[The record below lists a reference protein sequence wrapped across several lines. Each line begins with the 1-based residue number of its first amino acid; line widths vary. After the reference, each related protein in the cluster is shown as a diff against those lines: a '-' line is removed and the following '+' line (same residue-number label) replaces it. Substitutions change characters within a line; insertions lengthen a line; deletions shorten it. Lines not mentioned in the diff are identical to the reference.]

1 MKEIQIY
8 ESALFGQV
16 RTSVTECGEPL
27 FCLADVCRA
36 LSLTNP
42 RQVKTTLMPKGVI
55 SNDVS
60 TPIISQGVD
69 TGKTKVVKMN
79 FITEP
84 NLYKCIFQSRKKEA
98 EAFQDWVCS
107 EVLPSIRKNGGY
119 MVARA
124 DETPEEIMA
133 RALVVAKATIERQQ
147 KTIEQQKEEIET
159 QKGAVI
165 ASQKKEAVYASLNLI
180 ADKSRQGLRPIS
192 IDEFANYLRRK
203 GYDTGKKRLASWLRK
218 KGYLCRRHGVY
229 DQPSDMA
236 LDLLYMETNRI
247 ATITCHGVYFSDK
260 VMITS
265 IGRSALFGKF
275 RKDVE
280 AGVIK
285 VGYLGAG
292 EDEEGG
298 AE

>member
-1 MKEIQIY
+1 MKEIQIF
-8 ESALFGQV
+8 ENALFGQV
-16 RTSVTECGEPL
+16 RTSMTEQGEPL

-36 LSLTNP
+36 LSLINP
-42 RQVKTTLMPKGVI
+42 CQVKTTLMPKGVI

-107 EVLPSIRKNGGY
+107 EVLPSIRKTGGY

>member
-1 MKEIQIY
+1 MKEIQIF
-8 ESALFGQV
+8 ENALFGQV
-16 RTSVTECGEPL
+16 RTSMTEQGEPL

-36 LSLTNP
+36 LSLINP
-42 RQVKTTLMPKGVI
+42 CQVKTTLMPKGVI

-107 EVLPSIRKNGGY
+107 EVLPSIRKTGGY

-180 ADKSRQGLRPIS
+180 ADKSRQGRRPIS

>member
-1 MKEIQIY
+1 M
-8 ESALFGQV
+8 
-16 RTSVTECGEPL
+16 T
-27 FCLADVCRA
+27 
-36 LSLTNP
+36 
-42 RQVKTTLMPKGVI
+42 
-55 SNDVS
+55 
-60 TPIISQGVD
+60 
-69 TGKTKVVKMN
+69 

-107 EVLPSIRKNGGY
+107 EVLPSIRKTGGY

>member
-1 MKEIQIY
+1 MKEAITVLKQT
-8 ESALFGQV
+8 ELLGQQFEV
-16 RTSVTECGEPL
+16 YGTLEEPL
-27 FCLADVCRA
+27 FKATDVAR
-36 LSLTNP
+36 LINHS
-42 RQVKTTLMPKGVI
+42 
-55 SNDVS
+55 DVS
-60 TPIISQGVD
+60 TMMQPIDDDEKLIQTMLVSGQNR
-69 TGKTKVVKMN
+69 KVWML
-79 FITEP
+79 TE
-84 NLYKCIFQSRKKEA
+84 NGLYEVLMQSRKPIAKDFKKGVKAILKE
-98 EAFQDWVCS
+98 
-107 EVLPSIRKNGGY
+107 IRKTGGY

-124 DETPEEIMA
+124 DETPEEILA

-192 IDEFANYLRRK
+192 IDEFVNYLRRK

>member
-1 MKEIQIY
+1 MQQRGVCTIDTPTANQYGTTVIQ
-8 ESALFGQV
+8 QM
-16 RTSVTECGEPL
+16 T
-27 FCLADVCRA
+27 
-36 LSLTNP
+36 
-42 RQVKTTLMPKGVI
+42 
-55 SNDVS
+55 
-60 TPIISQGVD
+60 
-69 TGKTKVVKMN
+69 

-107 EVLPSIRKNGGY
+107 EVLPSIRKTGGY

>member
-8 ESALFGQV
+8 ENALFGQV

-36 LSLTNP
+36 LALTNP
-42 RQVKTTLMPKGVI
+42 SEVKRRLQQRG
-55 SNDVS
+55 VS
-60 TPIISQGVD
+60 TTDAPTTNQYGTTVMQQM
-69 TGKTKVVKMN
+69 T

-107 EVLPSIRKNGGY
+107 EVLPSIRKTGGY